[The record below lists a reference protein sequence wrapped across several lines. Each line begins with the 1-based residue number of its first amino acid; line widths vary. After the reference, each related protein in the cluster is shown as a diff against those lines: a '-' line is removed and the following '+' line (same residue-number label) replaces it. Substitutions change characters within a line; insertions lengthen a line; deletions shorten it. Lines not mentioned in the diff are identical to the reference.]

1 MECYAQRRGIDLP
14 DMLFYYVFGAFKVG
28 VIVQQIYARFQ
39 KGYTQDPRFAGLI
52 HVVQACA
59 ANAER
64 AMQTEKI
71 SF

>member
-1 MECYAQRRGIDLP
+1 
-14 DMLFYYVFGAFKVG
+14 MLFYYVFGAFKVG